1 MKQTYI
7 QTDKRTGRE
16 KTGRHINGSTHK
28 MDKQR
33 KRTDIWTDKRTGR
46 EKDGQTHKRINPHT
60 DKQFD

>member
-33 KRTDIWTDKRTGR
+33 KRTDI
-46 EKDGQTHKRINPHT
+46 
-60 DKQFD
+60 